1 MEHWGI
7 YIAYAWLATIAWAF
21 ADAVQA
27 IRKGPQLQ
35 PQPSGPYAEAAPRLA
50 PDIFIPIDAEP
61 GLIFRWRRLAT
72 RESPRTDAG
81 PRRSCAGHRGV
92 GQ

>member
-7 YIAYAWLATIAWAF
+7 YVAYSWLATIVYAF

-35 PQPSGPYAEAAPRLA
+35 PAAVEPPR
-50 PDIFIPIDAEP
+50 
-61 GLIFRWRRLAT
+61 
-72 RESPRTDAG
+72 PR
-81 PRRSCAGHRGV
+81 SV
-92 GQ
+92 V

>member
-7 YIAYAWLATIAWAF
+7 YVAYAWLATIFYAF

-35 PQPSGPYAEAAPRLA
+35 PLEAPPPKPPR
-50 PDIFIPIDAEP
+50 
-61 GLIFRWRRLAT
+61 
-72 RESPRTDAG
+72 S
-81 PRRSCAGHRGV
+81 V
-92 GQ
+92 V